1 MKKFLVGFGLPA
13 VAAIAV
19 IGSGF
24 SVWAFDKETK
34 SQDVAGIEVTQL
46 VKVGTFN
53 QASGSTLVLNQTS
66 NDFDDKSISGVY
78 LDKFTGTDATKEIKY
93 LTSGSDSIAHTV
105 KVEIKTYIFLSNA
118 LADYVTV
125 EGAAAYNED
134 YSFDTTT
141 YAKTAF
147 KSFVYTWGDGVTSIN
162 LPSVGDRTDA
172 AFTFKYVDG
181 QEPTD
186 ETKYNAMKA
195 AVTADGVK
203 AVFVSEAKL
212 VKAD

>member
-46 VKVGTFN
+46 VKIGSFN
-53 QASGSTLVLNQTS
+53 QASGSTIVLNQTT
-66 NDFDDKSISGVY
+66 NDFDDASISGVY
-78 LDKFTGTDATKEIKY
+78 LDKFTGTGATKEIKY
-93 LTSGSDSIAHTV
+93 VSSGSDNIAHTV

-118 LADYVTV
+118 LAEYVTV
-125 EGAAAYNED
+125 DGAAAFNED
-134 YSFDTTT
+134 YSIDTTT
-141 YAKTAF
+141 YAKADY

-172 AFTFKYVDG
+172 AFTFKYVDAK
-181 QEPTD
+181 EPTD
-186 ETKYNAMKA
+186 EAKYNEMKT
-195 AVTADGVK
+195 AVTAAGVK

-212 VKAD
+212 VKAA

>member
-1 MKKFLVGFGLPA
+1 MKRFLVGFGLPA

-46 VKVGTFN
+46 VKIGSFK
-53 QASGSTLVLNQTS
+53 QATGSTLVLNQTT
-66 NDFDDKSISGVY
+66 NDFDDTSISGVY
-78 LDKFTGTDATKEIKY
+78 LNNFTGTDATKKIEY
-93 LTSGSDSIAHTV
+93 VSSGSDSIARTV
-105 KVEIKTYIFLSNA
+105 KVVIKTYIFLSNA
-118 LADYVTV
+118 LAGYVTV
-125 EGAAAYNED
+125 EGATGFNED
-134 YSFDTTT
+134 YSIDTTT
-141 YAKTAF
+141 YAKSDY
-147 KSFVYTWGDGVTSIN
+147 KSFVYTWGDAVTSIN

-172 AFTFKYVDG
+172 AFTFKYVDSK
-181 QEPTD
+181 EPTD
-186 ETKYNAMKA
+186 EAKYNAMKT

-212 VKAD
+212 VKAA